1 MSRVGVV
8 DMAKETREGMAFLLV
23 TVDSAATE
31 LSASFFAHDL
41 VDVAWRGSLSFSK
54 TKDPLIW
61 LTRWNPDLGLPPLL
75 EVENVAIGEP
85 TLASLDPGPTR
96 WVFLPKCQLA
106 SHAPISAPAHGATSP
121 ILPWPKRHGA
131 HNGWHTDGLD

>member
-8 DMAKETREGMAFLLV
+8 DMAIETREGMAFLLV

-106 SHAPISAPAHGATSP
+106 SHAPNFRIGA
-121 ILPWPKRHGA
+121 WPQHRRYCPGPR
-131 HNGWHTDGLD
+131 GWST